1 MKISKVKL
9 KNEGLDGL
17 VVTWERYEM
26 KNGVSF
32 RIESTD
38 KRKAPVHKELLDC
51 FDWLEKYL
59 LTALEKEAGTIDV
72 YGVEIKNDGYI
83 MLGDLHTKTGPFS
96 IKSPVL
102 DSSNMEKFG
111 EVESIIKGL
120 LVELKEYM
128 DGNKGM
134 SVDEYVKKF
143 NKGKE
148 DFNENEYEGLSKEEK
163 LNVYVSMIEK
173 AGGIVMM
180 PDDMELEEESKTTE
194 QTKIGYE
201 PPLYSVDKNGIATS
215 LPLEGYLPSSESLTF
230 TKEDEQGGLD
240 EDFNDLLE
248 APEPVKVSNKKNT
261 DPDNFEI

>member
-1 MKISKVKL
+1 MKIAKVKL
-9 KNEGLDGL
+9 RNEGLKGL
-17 VVTWERYEM
+17 EVTWEHYET

-32 RIESTD
+32 RIESKD
-38 KRKAPVHKELLDC
+38 KRNAPVHKELLAC
-51 FDWLEKYL
+51 FEWLEKYL
-59 LTALEKEAGTIDV
+59 LISLDKENGTVDV

-83 MLGDLHTKTGPFS
+83 LLGDLHTSTGLFS

-102 DSSNMEKFG
+102 DHSNMEKFV
-111 EVESIIKGL
+111 EVENIIKGL

-180 PDDMELEEESKTTE
+180 PDDMELEEEPKT
-194 QTKIGYE
+194 E
-201 PPLYSVDKNGIATS
+201 PFTFNANGKDALSGKTINAATVNFLDEMQDS
-215 LPLEGYLPSSESLTF
+215 PKFIES

-240 EDFNDLLE
+240 EDFSDLLE
-248 APEPVKVSNKKNT
+248 EPVKIPVKKGT
-261 DPDNFEI
+261 PKDDLDFEI